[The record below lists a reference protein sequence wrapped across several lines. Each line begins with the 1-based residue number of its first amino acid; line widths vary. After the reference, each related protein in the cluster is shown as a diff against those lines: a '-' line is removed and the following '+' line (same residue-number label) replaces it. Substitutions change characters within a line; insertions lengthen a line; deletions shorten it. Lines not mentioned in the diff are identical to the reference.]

1 MRYLAG
7 QPIAGCPQIQA
18 HVCAPDRVADRATD
32 GSKGVLS
39 KAKRCEERPEQRAI
53 PKLGM
58 VHESRSS
65 SFLARLAI
73 MCDERFAC
81 RDASDGIGSK

>member
-18 HVCAPDRVADRATD
+18 HVCATDRVADRATD

-58 VHESRSS
+58 VH
-65 SFLARLAI
+65 
-73 MCDERFAC
+73 
-81 RDASDGIGSK
+81 DGGRVRRHSWHGWLLCATSGSPAETLQTG